1 MTSKPVALILAGPNG
16 AGKTTVSSVFVGPD
30 VEFVNADIIGAD
42 LRRDDPNRAGADV
55 TAGRIV
61 SARLR
66 ALTAERRRFCFE
78 TNLASPGL
86 VGRVDAWRAD
96 GYEVKLTF
104 ISLANVDLALTRV
117 ARRVA
122 VGGHDIPEETVRRRF
137 AAGLRYFLHALSVPS
152 GRVGPLRQRCWSGA
166 HRERPTQRP
175 ERGRARPG
183 GVCGITGK
191 GRRADGIQKW
201 ETGAVSQ
208 AQVTDVV
215 DLDADM
221 VARHL
226 EWQRAMQEAVAR
238 ALDEHRANGRSIAV
252 LREGKVITLA
262 PSQY

>member
-66 ALTAERRRFCFE
+66 ELAAERRSFCFE

-137 AAGLRYFLHALSVPS
+137 AAGLRYFFTLYRFRVDEWALYDNDAGPVLIAS
-152 GRVGPLRQRCWSGA
+152 GRRSGLSEVVHDPVA
-166 HRERPTQRP
+166 FAGLQVK
-175 ERGRARPG
+175 G
-183 GVCGITGK
+183 GVPTGSK
-191 GRRADGIQKW
+191 
-201 ETGAVSQ
+201 
-208 AQVTDVV
+208 
-215 DLDADM
+215 
-221 VARHL
+221 
-226 EWQRAMQEAVAR
+226 
-238 ALDEHRANGRSIAV
+238 NGR
-252 LREGKVITLA
+252 LE
-262 PSQY
+262 Q